1 MNEQDLN
8 DLRKEFEQM
17 AGDGACTLNPDQDHR
32 DRGDDEDEDD
42 ADIPNYVEELQKKLL
57 APSISGIYLTRIDL
71 KRIADDLDES
81 LPIKERKK
89 MLRAL
94 MRHTTTKATL
104 KEIFDVT
111 NNYINGRVLI
121 YEELAA
127 AFPASAY
134 IFEDNIKKANK
145 TKQMFDR
152 IVEDFEDID
161 ITEDPIII

>member
-8 DLRKEFEQM
+8 DLRREFEQM
-17 AGDGACTLNPDQDHR
+17 AGEGACTLNPDQDRR
-32 DRGDDEDEDD
+32 DRGDEEDD
-42 ADIPNYVEELQKKLL
+42 DEDIPNYVEELQKKLL
-57 APSISGIYLTRIDL
+57 APSISGVYLTRIDI

-104 KEIFDVT
+104 QEIFDVT
-111 NNYINGRVLI
+111 NHYINGRVLI

-134 IFEDNIKKANK
+134 IFEENIKKAHK
-145 TKQMFDR
+145 TQQMFDR

-161 ITEDPIII
+161 ITEDPVII